1 MKKLTFLMILTA
13 MLAIPYNMSG
23 NKSTSSQNIQNG
35 VMIMTDKNFDAT
47 ISKGIVMVDFYAT
60 WCGPC
65 KVLSPII
72 EEIAQESSSDLKI
85 GKMDTDK
92 NAVTSVKYS
101 IKYLPTVI
109 IFKDGTPV
117 YRVSGL
123 QTKEALVNAIK
134 SIQN

>member
-1 MKKLTFLMILTA
+1 MKKLTSLMILAA

-92 NAVTSVKYS
+92 NAVTSVKYG

-109 IFKDGTPV
+109 IFKNGTPV

-123 QTKEALVNAIK
+123 QTKETLVNAIK
-134 SIQN
+134 AIQN

>member
-1 MKKLTFLMILTA
+1 MKKLTFLMILAA

-35 VMIMTDKNFDAT
+35 VMIMTDKNFDTT

-92 NAVTSVKYS
+92 NAVTSVKYG

-109 IFKDGTPV
+109 IFKNGTPV

-123 QTKEALVNAIK
+123 QTKETLVNAIK
-134 SIQN
+134 AIQN

>member
-1 MKKLTFLMILTA
+1 MILAA

-92 NAVTSVKYS
+92 NAVTSVKYG

-109 IFKDGTPV
+109 IFKNGTPV

-123 QTKEALVNAIK
+123 QTKETLVNAIK
-134 SIQN
+134 AIQN